1 MKRKSRG
8 MRELNAFQKLFKVFS
23 AAPHRMMFFGGA
35 LQLVLTLM
43 LWAVELVGR
52 HSALWNEPGFVI
64 PATSVHI
71 YLMLYGIFPFFT
83 FGFLMTTYPK
93 WMNGRTVPGGSYI
106 PTFFLMVLGVFLFY
120 VGIFLG
126 KGFIVAGL
134 IVHILAWTKGFFAL
148 YSIYKSAILD
158 SRYHPFH
165 LNITLSCGIAGE
177 LFFLIFI
184 LSEYSFFYRAALL
197 AGFWLYLM
205 PLLFIVSHR
214 MLPLFSSGVIK
225 AYVQHRPN
233 WSLPALWLGFAGHTL
248 LELADL
254 KSLLFIFDIPLLVVG
269 LYHTWLWQII
279 KSLKVRLLAVLH
291 ISLLWFS
298 LGMALYSVQS
308 LWLLASG
315 ELILG
320 RAPLHALAI
329 GFLTSMVVAM
339 GTRVSLGHSGRD
351 LNMDLFSW
359 LCFWGVQLTALI
371 RVCAELEMHTG
382 LFPLDLNI
390 VAALLWLTFLIPWGL
405 RYGSIYLRPRIDGQP
420 G

>member
-1 MKRKSRG
+1 
-8 MRELNAFQKLFKVFS
+8 MRELNAFQRLFKVFS
-23 AAPHRMMFFGGA
+23 TAPHRMMFFGGA
-35 LQLVLTLM
+35 VQLVLTLT
-43 LWAVELVGR
+43 LWLVELAGR
-52 HSALWNEPGFVI
+52 YSALWSAPDFVI
-64 PATSVHI
+64 PATSLHI

-93 WMNGRTVPGGSYI
+93 WMNGRTVPGGIYI
-106 PTFFLMVLGVFLFY
+106 PTFFLMTLGVFLFY
-120 VGIFLG
+120 AGIFLG

-134 IVHILAWTKGFFAL
+134 IVHILAWVKGFFAL
-148 YSIYKSAILD
+148 LSIYKPAHIE

-165 LNITLSCGIAGE
+165 LNISLACGIAGE
-177 LFFLIFI
+177 MFFLIFI
-184 LSEYSFFYRAALL
+184 LSESPFFYRTSLL

-214 MLPLFSSGVIK
+214 MLPLFSSGVIRG
-225 AYVQHRPN
+225 YVQHRPK
-233 WSLPALWLGFAGHTL
+233 WSLPALWGGLAGHTL

-254 KSLLFIFDIPLLVVG
+254 KNLLLIFDIPLLVVG
-269 LYHTWLWQII
+269 LYHTWLWQIM

-308 LWLLASG
+308 IWLLARG
-315 ELILG
+315 ELVLG
-320 RAPLHALAI
+320 RGPLHALAI

-351 LNMDLFSW
+351 LNMDLFTW
-359 LCFWGVQLTALI
+359 LCFWGVQFTAII
-371 RVCAELEMHTG
+371 RVIAELEMPDG
-382 LFPLDLNI
+382 LIPMNLNMA
-390 VAALLWLTFLIPWGL
+390 AALSWLIFLIPWAI

>member
-1 MKRKSRG
+1 

-35 LQLVLTLM
+35 VQLVLTLI
-43 LWAVELVGR
+43 LWAIELVGR
-52 HSALWNEPGFVI
+52 HSAIWNEPGFVI

-83 FGFLMTTYPK
+83 LGFLMTTYPK

-106 PTFFLMVLGVFLFY
+106 PTFFLLTFGLFLFY
-120 VGIFLG
+120 VGVFLG
-126 KGFIVAGL
+126 KGFIVAG
-134 IVHILAWTKGFFAL
+134 IIIHSLAWIKGFLAL
-148 YSIYKSAILD
+148 FSIYKSAIVD
-158 SRYHPFH
+158 SKYHPFH
-165 LNITLSCGIAGE
+165 LNITIICGIAGE
-177 LFFLIFI
+177 LFFLLFI
-184 LSEYSFFYRAALL
+184 LSEYPFFYRVALL
-197 AGFWLYLM
+197 AGFWLYLL
-205 PLLFIVSHR
+205 PLLFIVSHK
-214 MLPLFSSGVIK
+214 MLPLFSSGAI
-225 AYVQHRPN
+225 AGYVQHRPT
-233 WSLPALWLGFAGHTL
+233 WTIPALWAGLAGHAI
-248 LELADL
+248 LELFDL
-254 KSLLFIFDIPLLVVG
+254 KAFLFIFDIPLLFVG
-269 LYHTWLWQII
+269 LYHTFLWKII

-298 LGMALYSVQS
+298 IGMALYSVQS
-308 LWLLASG
+308 IWLLASG

-320 RAPLHALAI
+320 RGPLHALAI
-329 GFLTSMVVAM
+329 GFLTSMIIAM

-371 RVCAELEMHTG
+371 RICAEFEMHSR
-382 LFPLDLNI
+382 FPVNI
-390 VAALLWLTFLIPWGL
+390 NLIAALTWLIFLIPWAV